1 MRVLVILAMSALTA
15 FTAIQSAN
23 AQGAQC
29 GERGTIVSQLSAKH
43 NEQQTVIGLTKDGR
57 LLEIW
62 SSHGS
67 RSFTLL
73 LTWPNLRSCIMAAGQ
88 DLDMRPAR
96 EFITQFEF

>member
-29 GERGTIVSQLSAKH
+29 GERSTIVSQLSAKH